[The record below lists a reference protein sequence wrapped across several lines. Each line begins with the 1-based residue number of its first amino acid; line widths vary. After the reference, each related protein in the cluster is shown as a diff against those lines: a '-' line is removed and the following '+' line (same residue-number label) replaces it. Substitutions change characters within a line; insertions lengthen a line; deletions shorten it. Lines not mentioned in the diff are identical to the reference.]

1 MTGRVRI
8 GIVAL
13 VAVAAIVGTLVLTGA
28 LGPRED
34 ERVPI
39 VALGDTI
46 ETSRADIAIEAFANG
61 EDGAIV
67 VTATITSHLPVS
79 ILNDDLFHLVD
90 DAGDLALWG
99 YGTVDGVSANSA
111 QPGVTDTFDIEFV
124 VDREIEGS
132 VRAEVRDA
140 TWTPRDETAFGL
152 GSNSYDE
159 HAVAYVRMP

>member
-8 GIVAL
+8 GVVAA
-13 VAVAAIVGTLVLTGA
+13 VVVAAIVGTLVLTGA
-28 LGPRED
+28 LGPRDD

-39 VALGDTI
+39 VAVGETI
-46 ETSRADIAIEAFANG
+46 ETSRADITIEGFAIDEEG
-61 EDGAIV
+61 DVI

-79 ILNDDLFHLVD
+79 ILNDHLFHLVD

-99 YGTVDGVSANSA
+99 YGTVDGVSANNA
-111 QPGVTDTFDIEFV
+111 QPGVTDTFDIRFI
-124 VDREIEGS
+124 VDRDIEGV

-140 TWTPRDETAFGL
+140 TWTPRDETALGL
-152 GSNSYDE
+152 GANSYDE